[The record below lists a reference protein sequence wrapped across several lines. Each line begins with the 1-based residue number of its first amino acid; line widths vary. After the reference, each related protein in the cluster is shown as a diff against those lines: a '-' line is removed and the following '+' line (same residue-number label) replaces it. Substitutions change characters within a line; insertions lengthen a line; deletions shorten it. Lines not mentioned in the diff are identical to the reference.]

1 MIGYGIIIE
10 DEYERRKYIEVAD
23 NVYEIRVYK
32 LATANN
38 RSYIILINIL
48 SLSPIR
54 FSLGDRLT
62 INFNVEKDNALKRWL
77 AIVVDPLP

>member
-23 NVYEIRVYK
+23 NVYETRVYE

-38 RSYIILINIL
+38 RSYIILINIPP
-48 SLSPIR
+48 LSPIR

-62 INFNVEKDNALKRWL
+62 INFNVKKDNALKR
-77 AIVVDPLP
+77 